1 MRRRFFAENMV
12 RMLTLSLLPMLFL
25 TVIFFAVL
33 VPTEKKSLESE
44 AEINLSLLQ
53 ENVDLLLND
62 SNKVMNM
69 LAVPA
74 YSNSNSIYQIL
85 QSEKLGYVDFV
96 ILKQVAAQLNA
107 IVNSRDYID
116 SIYVYTRWL
125 PGRTRTGFPPAP
137 ATAPTGSSAAAPAS
151 TPPPRGTI

>member
-1 MRRRFFAENMV
+1 MRRRFFADNMV

-74 YSNSNSIYQIL
+74 YSCLLYTSIRDVL
-85 QSEKLGYVDFV
+85 PPGWLLD
-96 ILKQVAAQLNA
+96 QL
-107 IVNSRDYID
+107 
-116 SIYVYTRWL
+116 
-125 PGRTRTGFPPAP
+125 
-137 ATAPTGSSAAAPAS
+137 
-151 TPPPRGTI
+151 

>member
-85 QSEKLGYVDFV
+85 QSEKLGYVDVV
-96 ILKQVAAQLNA
+96 I
-107 IVNSRDYID
+107 
-116 SIYVYTRWL
+116 
-125 PGRTRTGFPPAP
+125 
-137 ATAPTGSSAAAPAS
+137 
-151 TPPPRGTI
+151 